1 MTDLQLSLIIVGII
15 IVFGVIFYNKWQEYQ
30 AKKKMVSAFSFSSQ
44 EDVLMKEKNASLE
57 EGQED
62 EPRHEPVLNP
72 IDLEN
77 LSSTQ
82 VAKEEGEKE
91 EPSLTEPQEPPAV
104 SREEL
109 PVDEFIDCLMTIGL
123 EIPVRGEEALF
134 VLHNLTAVNG
144 KEVHFIGLRRSG
156 EWDEVRAGCM
166 YIELRVA
173 LRLAN
178 RNSALNELEYS
189 QFVTRL
195 RDIADQLGG
204 ELDVPEM
211 SQVVLTARELHRFL
225 TAHDA
230 LLGVNVVPRA
240 ALWPWEQLHMVLKD
254 QGFEVRGDNKFMMP
268 DGDGGVLFTL
278 GVEGNKSAGTVAKL
292 TLLLAVPCVAPLR
305 DAFGAMISSAKV
317 LAAELEG
324 VVVDD
329 TNMVLSENAILEI
342 SGQVSAFYE
351 EMDKA
356 EIPAGSSRALR
367 LFC

>member
-30 AKKKMVSAFSFSSQ
+30 AKKKMVNAFSFSFQ
-44 EDVLMKEKNASLE
+44 EDVLMKEKNEGSNEVQKE
-57 EGQED
+57 EL
-62 EPRHEPVLNP
+62 RHEPVLNQA
-72 IDLEN
+72 DLEN
-77 LSSTQ
+77 LSSEQ
-82 VAKEEGEKE
+82 VSQEENAKE
-91 EPSLTEPQEPPAV
+91 EPSLTESQEPPAV

-109 PVDEFIDCLMTIGL
+109 SVDDFIDCLMTIGL

-134 VLHNLTAVNG
+134 VLHSLTMVNG
-144 KEVHFIGLRRSG
+144 KPVHFIGQRRNG
-156 EWDEVRAGCM
+156 EWDEVRLGCM
-166 YIELRVA
+166 YTELRVGV
-173 LRLAN
+173 RLAN
-178 RNSALNELEYS
+178 RNNALNELEYS

-211 SQVVLTARELHRFL
+211 SEVVLVARELHRFL

-230 LLGVNVVPRA
+230 LLGVNVVPRV

-254 QGFEVRGDNKFMMP
+254 QGFEVRGENKFMMP

-305 DAFGAMISSAKV
+305 DAFGAMIGSAKA

-329 TNMVLSENAILEI
+329 TNMALSENAILEI